1 MNKIYQQI
9 TDKIIAQLEAG
20 TIPWRKPWKGATS
33 TPKNLISG
41 KAYTGIN
48 FFILAMSAYDSP
60 YFLTYKQ
67 AKAMGGNVR
76 KGEKGT
82 HVIYY
87 GIGKDK
93 KEDNKSFRFLKQYVV
108 FNVNQ
113 CENLD
118 HSRIEEA
125 KDIEPLEFNP
135 IEKAEAIYNGYIGK
149 PTLQFVENQ
158 AYYKP
163 ITDVIN
169 MPKKESFHS
178 VEEFYCCLF
187 HECVHS
193 SGSEKR
199 LNRPEL
205 TDLNAFGSHEYSKEE
220 LTAEFGAAYLCAIAG
235 IDNTLENSSAYIK
248 GWLSKLKNNNDW
260 LVGAASKAQKA
271 ADYIQG
277 NLDKN

>member
-41 KAYTGIN
+41 QAYSGIN

-67 AKAMGGNVR
+67 AKAIGGNVC

-87 GIGKDK
+87 GVGKDK

-108 FNVNQ
+108 FNVDQ

-118 HSRIEEA
+118 
-125 KDIEPLEFNP
+125 L
-135 IEKAEAIYNGYIGK
+135 
-149 PTLQFVENQ
+149 L
-158 AYYKP
+158 
-163 ITDVIN
+163 
-169 MPKKESFHS
+169 
-178 VEEFYCCLF
+178 
-187 HECVHS
+187 
-193 SGSEKR
+193 
-199 LNRPEL
+199 
-205 TDLNAFGSHEYSKEE
+205 
-220 LTAEFGAAYLCAIAG
+220 
-235 IDNTLENSSAYIK
+235 
-248 GWLSKLKNNNDW
+248 
-260 LVGAASKAQKA
+260 
-271 ADYIQG
+271 YIQ
-277 NLDKN
+277 NLLIPLLFSRLVSCRL